1 MAEEQ
6 AAKKFE
12 LSEVMLAM
20 DVVDTLRHQ
29 QSLVQREL
37 QTDDREADLIDKLRK
52 IYADQGLE
60 VTDAVIS
67 QGVKAL
73 REERFTYQ
81 PPPAGLQTTLARLYV
96 NRGRWAKGAVLLLLV
111 LAAGWAGYRYLY
123 VMPAERG
130 RSRLV
135 QELKNLASG
144 QQEKINTLQAQIST
158 ITGELDK
165 TMSSLPSSFQTT
177 ARRLADQAR
186 QSLTSAARELGAAQ
200 KLGGV
205 MPSDPQIL
213 DARAASIQQR
223 LAEQKGIVDRAQGEL
238 QNAQAAIQ
246 SIRSLENASRD
257 LDLLRAEAFKAA
269 REPGAADKI
278 EALYNSALSA
288 IRAGDLET
296 ARTARQ
302 ALQITR
308 DMLGQEYT
316 LQIVSRP
323 GTQSGV
329 WRYPADSRTARN
341 YYLIVEA
348 VTPSGQRL
356 ELPITSEEDGKVR
369 SVSEWGLRVDPNVY
383 ERVRQDKMDDG
394 IVNNKTV
401 GSKKRGYL
409 TPDYTVIT
417 TGGAITEW

>member
-1 MAEEQ
+1 
-6 AAKKFE
+6 
-12 LSEVMLAM
+12 
-20 DVVDTLRHQ
+20 
-29 QSLVQREL
+29 
-37 QTDDREADLIDKLRK
+37 
-52 IYADQGLE
+52 
-60 VTDAVIS
+60 
-67 QGVKAL
+67 
-73 REERFTYQ
+73 
-81 PPPAGLQTTLARLYV
+81 
-96 NRGRWAKGAVLLLLV
+96 
-111 LAAGWAGYRYLY
+111 
-123 VMPAERG
+123 
-130 RSRLV
+130 
-135 QELKNLASG
+135 
-144 QQEKINTLQAQIST
+144 
-158 ITGELDK
+158 
-165 TMSSLPSSFQTT
+165 
-177 ARRLADQAR
+177 
-186 QSLTSAARELGAAQ
+186 
-200 KLGGV
+200 